1 MMKEMKETTQWLIQQ
16 LCLLR
21 NLEESLLLKVWRKT
35 LQFLN
40 LLHARNIYKLK
51 PILFSTS
58 LDSTEPSTTMYSDIE
73 HDGVDMDDVDTTMAS
88 PEASPQTS
96 HQKPQLE
103 TISLGRIMERRHLDH
118 FQMILQKCHPSSST
132 QSDVDYTST
141 SVPISTTSDSNGN
154 LEFIPF
160 GVEDAVVPT
169 GSNDTLLPIIE
180 PTSMDNHGAL
190 AHNPNL
196 SLLKPLELKFIN
208 GTEEPLLAKGSHET
222 ENIDATLPILVE
234 RDEDADKD
242 NEKQY
247 QINNS
252 QSISTSLYNN
262 GYYPHGT
269 IIQDDGHHPDELF
282 VEQGELNQR
291 EHDNMEHS
299 HTARSTTKRPEQ
311 PLKAISS
318 IDKFIPSYSPATVQP
333 GPPKPPSNPSR
344 TYSKFGMQD
353 SPLYRYDHN
362 APGSSGF
369 GGALIAQGQT
379 PSSIPAPTPTQQVY
393 HHRYYNEP
401 EEIPTSRINNPY
413 NYYNI
418 ENKPHRG
425 GGGQGIGMLP
435 QLYKNNNQFFYEDSS
450 AALDSYEDEYESYIQ
465 TTGSNT
471 LLPKPTSSTGPHHYV
486 STKPTSSTP
495 RTKAPIST
503 VPTQSRFL
511 GERVRL
517 PSYNQQRTTST
528 PKYKY
533 AYISNRPSVQSKL
546 TTERTAITTN
556 ADLKQHA
563 PFPFNLPKSQ
573 DSSLYN
579 LGIKLSGCN
588 VVGKMYSVGDI
599 IEELSSTCVRCMCS
613 HIGVHCA
620 ERSC

>member
-1 MMKEMKETTQWLIQQ
+1 MFDTTTMSF
-16 LCLLR
+16 
-21 NLEESLLLKVWRKT
+21 EELGGV
-35 LQFLN
+35 
-40 LLHARNIYKLK
+40 
-51 PILFSTS
+51 TS
-58 LDSTEPSTTMYSDIE
+58 FEDSTEPSTTMYSDIE
-73 HDGVDMDDVDTTMAS
+73 HDAVDMDDVETTMPNTS
-88 PEASPQTS
+88 PEATTGNYISWQDHGETTFRSFPDDVHIYHDDDEQGSPQQPTTVVTDESNESTS
-96 HQKPQLE
+96 PSSTSSSSSAQSSE
-103 TISLGRIMERRHLDH
+103 M
-118 FQMILQKCHPSSST
+118 SSST

-169 GSNDTLLPIIE
+169 GSNHTLLPIIE
-180 PTSMDNHGAL
+180 PTSIDNHGAL

-196 SLLKPLELKFIN
+196 SLLKPLELN
-208 GTEEPLLAKGSHET
+208 
-222 ENIDATLPILVE
+222 
-234 RDEDADKD
+234 
-242 NEKQY
+242 
-247 QINNS
+247 

-262 GYYPHGT
+262 GYYPHGS
-269 IIQDDGHHPDELF
+269 IIQDDGNHPDELF

-299 HTARSTTKRPEQ
+299 QPERHYTMGSTSTHPTISSTLSTARSTTKRPEQ

-401 EEIPTSRINNPY
+401 EEIPTSRVNNPY

-435 QLYKNNNQFFYEDSS
+435 QLYKNNNQFFYENSS

-495 RTKAPIST
+495 RTKAPILT
-503 VPTQSRFL
+503 VPTQSQFL

-517 PSYNQQRTTST
+517 PSYNQQRATST

-533 AYISNRPSVQSKL
+533 AYINNRPSVQSKL

-588 VVGKMYSVGDI
+588 VVRKMYSVGDI
-599 IEELSSTCVRCMCS
+599 IEELSSACVRCMCS